1 MTDGKLVQVY
11 KATNGMEAQVIRS
24 LLDSYGIPSVLKSDA
39 APSIL
44 NFTVDGLGEVRVMVL
59 DSLADEARDLIENS
73 QSGEIDSE
81 GTCVN
86 GQGENQCSSG

>member
-59 DSLADEARDLIENS
+59 DSRADEARDLIENS
-73 QSGEIDSE
+73 QSGEIDS
-81 GTCVN
+81 GDN
-86 GQGENQCSSG
+86 YADGQGEN

>member
-24 LLDSYGIPSVLKSDA
+24 LLDSYGIPCVLKSDA

-44 NFTVDGLGEVRVMVL
+44 NLTVDGLGEVRVMVL
-59 DSLADEARDLIENS
+59 DSLADEARDLIENR

-81 GTCVN
+81 DNCVD
-86 GQGENQCSSG
+86 GQGEDSCLSG

>member
-24 LLDSYGIPSVLKSDA
+24 LLDSYGIPSVLRSDA

-44 NFTVDGLGEVRVMVL
+44 NVTVDGLGEVRIMVPH
-59 DSLADEARDLIENS
+59 SLADEARDLIENS
-73 QSGEIDSE
+73 ESGEIDSE
-81 GTCVN
+81 DSCDDD
-86 GQGENQCSSG
+86 QGESPCLSG